1 MDTLNKATLDGSNP
15 IDLRHAAMCHG
26 ALSRFYDTLQSGLF
40 YLFVLAMTAVF
51 LSFLERPSSRRARK
65 RFRSNRDRPSP
76 SRTSAPP

>member
-51 LSFLERPSSRRARK
+51 LSFLDKAFFAPRP
-65 RFRSNRDRPSP
+65 
-76 SRTSAPP
+76 